1 MTRPLID
8 AEGIGE
14 RRLRV
19 IRHNEMGGG
28 PKTRLEE
35 LKRVYKQ
42 GWCGQKPQAA
52 AMNHVDRYLKR
63 LARPVLPAGA
73 PSPTV
78 NVSTESPG
86 DMEAEMAAGPAEDP
100 GGA

>member
-1 MTRPLID
+1 MLFSTDVPDDEAQRQR
-8 AEGIGE
+8 A
-14 RRLRV
+14 RLF
-19 IRHNEMGGG
+19 
-28 PKTRLEE
+28 RLEE

-42 GWCGQKPQAA
+42 GWRGQKPRAA

-73 PSPTV
+73 PSPAGST
-78 NVSTESPG
+78 STESPG
-86 DMEAEMAAGPAEDP
+86 DVEAEMAAGPAEDP